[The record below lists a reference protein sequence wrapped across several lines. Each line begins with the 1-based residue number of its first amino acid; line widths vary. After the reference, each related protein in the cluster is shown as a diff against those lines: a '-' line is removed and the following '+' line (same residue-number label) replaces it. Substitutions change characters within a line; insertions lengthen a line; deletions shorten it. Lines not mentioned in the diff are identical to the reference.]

1 MKLVKASYEI
11 LEPNLDW
18 RGDCS
23 KPSDVIY
30 KQIERAGRTCY
41 KSEDKITNESAEKF
55 VRSCVKRGH
64 EAMLE
69 HASMTVKFICDRGIS
84 HEIVRHRIASYAQE
98 STRYCNYSQD
108 KFGNE
113 ITVIEPS
120 FFFDIPEGRRAAI
133 RDYLDVII
141 KCIDISE
148 LNDHERAYGI
158 WYFSCK
164 RVETDYFDLLNCGLT
179 AQEARD
185 ILPTSLKTEI
195 IVTMNMREW
204 RHFLKLRAAGTTGK
218 PHPQMQEIAVPLL
231 KELREKLPALF
242 DDIPLPEENAV

>member
-18 RGDCS
+18 RGDGPNAS
-23 KPSDVIY
+23 PYDNGPKPSDVIY

-41 KSEDKITNESAEKF
+41 KSEDKITPESAEKF

-98 STRYCNYSQD
+98 STRYCNYCKE
-108 KFGNE
+108 KFDE
-113 ITVIEPS
+113 QISVIPPYI
-120 FFFDIPEGRRAAI
+120 FQIKDNKPEWCDTFENVWSDAMRGCEGAYMI
-133 RDYLDVII
+133 LI
-141 KCIDISE
+141 KNGVPPE
-148 LNDHERAYGI
+148 
-158 WYFSCK
+158 W
-164 RVETDYFDLLNCGLT
+164 
-179 AQEARD
+179 ARSV
-185 ILPTSLKTEI
+185 LPNSLKTEI
-195 IVTMNMREW
+195 IVTMNMRGW

-242 DDIPLPEENAV
+242 DDIPLPEENAI